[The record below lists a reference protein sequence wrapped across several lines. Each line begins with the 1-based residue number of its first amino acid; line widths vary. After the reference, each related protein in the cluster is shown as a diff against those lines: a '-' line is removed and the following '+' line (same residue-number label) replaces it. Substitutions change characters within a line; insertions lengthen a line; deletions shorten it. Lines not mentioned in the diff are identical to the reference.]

1 MKILKRIFIIFLT
14 FLIIF
19 GVALYFVLKTI
30 FLPPEPLSEKKV
42 IFEIKRGQRE
52 KEIANNL
59 KREGLI
65 TSEIL
70 FRIYI
75 FGKGFHKKL
84 QAGSYL
90 LSPSMSIPEIARKFV
105 VGDVIRVK
113 ITIPEGFNLR
123 QIEEKLKENN
133 LKVNN
138 LFLLKAKD
146 FKEEFEFLKEVPDD
160 ATLEGFLFPDTYFF
174 FLDQSEREIVKKML
188 ENFDKKFNSQIKEE
202 AKRQGKSV
210 FEILILAS
218 LIEKE
223 VRNFEEK
230 KLVSGILWK
239 RLQHGMPLQV
249 DATIT
254 YITGKRTTKI
264 SIEETK
270 IDNPYNT
277 YRYVGLPPG
286 PICNPGLESILAAL
300 YPKESEYWY
309 YLSTPEGET
318 IFSKTLLEHNIAKAK
333 YLK

>member
-1 MKILKRIFIIFLT
+1 MKISKRIFIIFLT

-75 FGKGFHKKL
+75 FGKGFYKKL

-113 ITIPEGFNLR
+113 ITIPEGFTLR

-188 ENFDKKFNSQIKEE
+188 ENFDKKFNSQLKEE
-202 AKRQGKSV
+202 VRRQGKSV

-239 RLQHGMPLQV
+239 RLKHGMPLQV